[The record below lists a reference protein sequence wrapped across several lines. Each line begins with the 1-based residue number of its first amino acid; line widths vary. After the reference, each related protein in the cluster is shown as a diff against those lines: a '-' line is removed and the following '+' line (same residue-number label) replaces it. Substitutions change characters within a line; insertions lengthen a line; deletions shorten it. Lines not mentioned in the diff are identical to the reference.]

1 MHFLGCG
8 GLFCGVHS
16 LLLGH
21 HLLKK
26 HKWWGMPACNFLL
39 AWPQTSDEQA
49 GNVFG
54 MPWLPLLGP
63 QCPFTPKGVTR
74 GVAVY
79 PVYPPVYTPPLA
91 RLETCIHLYTFC
103 AVYPLY
109 TPDLIWWGCRAHL
122 YTPVYP
128 KTCILAV
135 YLLYTCCI
143 PPVYLME
150 GDVSCIPCIP
160 PL

>member
-1 MHFLGCG
+1 MDRPPHVVQAL
-8 GLFCGVHS
+8 V
-16 LLLGH
+16 
-21 HLLKK
+21 
-26 HKWWGMPACNFLL
+26 A
-39 AWPQTSDEQA
+39 QTPGARCSCHPSIFA
-49 GNVFG
+49 GATG
-54 MPWLPLLGP
+54 RPTG
-63 QCPFTPKGVTR
+63 TPHAAQPCR

-79 PVYPPVYTPPLA
+79 PVYPPVYTSPLP

-135 YLLYTCCI
+135 YLLQRLKISLGAEMSITRSSLLTDACQSFNASVTSLSI
-143 PPVYLME
+143 LAPH
-150 GDVSCIPCIP
+150 SS
-160 PL
+160 

>member
-1 MHFLGCG
+1 MSICPKGGIACFGVLGAFKCPRWVWGPPNVPQCQFG
-8 GLFCGVHS
+8 GLQKAQSVCTAANTCINTCVS
-16 LLLGH
+16 VSV
-21 HLLKK
+21 
-26 HKWWGMPACNFLL
+26 L
-39 AWPQTSDEQA
+39 AI
-49 GNVFG
+49 
-54 MPWLPLLGP
+54 WLYLD
-63 QCPFTPKGVTR
+63 CTCIR

-79 PVYPPVYTPPLA
+79 PVYPPVYTPPLP

-135 YLLYTCCI
+135 YPLYTPCI
-143 PPVYLME
+143 PPVYLGE
-150 GDVSCIPCIP
+150 GAVSCIPCIP

>member
-1 MHFLGCG
+1 MSKADNVFLKLGKEGGGSKLYLFFYCANLIFYMTLG
-8 GLFCGVHS
+8 GLV
-16 LLLGH
+16 
-21 HLLKK
+21 
-26 HKWWGMPACNFLL
+26 
-39 AWPQTSDEQA
+39 
-49 GNVFG
+49 
-54 MPWLPLLGP
+54 
-63 QCPFTPKGVTR
+63 R

-79 PVYPPVYTPPLA
+79 PVYPPVYTSPLP

-109 TPDLIWWGCRAHL
+109 TPNLIWWGCRAHL

-160 PL
+160 PLCCATLPEGSQC